1 MREWE
6 LLDHED
12 VPSDDA
18 TIYLMERGGQYA
30 IHVDGRE
37 LMATGP
43 HGSEDALADL
53 ACDRLDVS
61 GPLRV
66 LIGGLGL
73 GYTLAAVLRRL
84 GPDGAVTVAELLS
97 SVVRWNRDVP
107 RLARF
112 AGYPLR
118 DPRVTVHVGD
128 VVDLVERP
136 PARWDAILL
145 DIDNGPRSLTRYAN
159 GWLYTREGIE
169 AAYAALDPGGVLTI
183 WSCEPYDPLTAA
195 LARAGFAVDVV
206 SHVEPSRPTHDDRGT
221 HVVWVAQRP
230 ASRSAGD
237 RP

>member
-12 VPSDDA
+12 MPSDDA
-18 TIYLMERGGQYA
+18 TVYLMERGGQYA

-53 ACDRLDVS
+53 ACDRLVGS

-66 LIGGLGL
+66 LVGGLGL
-73 GYTLAAVLRRL
+73 GYTLSAVLRRL
-84 GPDGAVTVAELLS
+84 GPEGAVTVAELLP
-97 SVVRWNRDVP
+97 SVVRWNREYP

-112 AGYPLR
+112 AGFPLR

-128 VVDLVERP
+128 VADLLQEA

-145 DIDNGPRSLTRYAN
+145 DIDNGPRSLSRLAN
-159 GWLYTREGIE
+159 GWLYSRTGL
-169 AAYAALDPGGVLTI
+169 AAVRAALVPRGVLTI
-183 WSCEPYDPLTAA
+183 WSSTPHDPLTSL
-195 LARAGFAVDVV
+195 LAEAGFEVDVV
-206 SHVEPSRPTHDDRGT
+206 PHVEAARPTHDGRGT

-230 ASRSAGD
+230 STAS
-237 RP
+237 P